1 MDLFGNH
8 SKKRVIAYSLLGMLF
23 GFVSYISVGLASNI
37 LVYPLLLCL
46 LFAKA
51 GIIPVMVSIAV
62 ASAIFTSLTGVTG
75 TLLAFLLLVLP
86 ALLTIGAVAGK
97 TPFFTQLKIT
107 IGGFGG
113 SVIALLLVGGALA
126 GGNLV
131 DAILPAVRQAIEA
144 LPVSM
149 QDALLTVMYP
159 DLTTSTAASIP
170 VLDVL
175 IRKQYLSDLMLVLRE
190 DLLDQLLP
198 MLLRSSLVSAFIA
211 SYLTPRS
218 LFLKG
223 RLPQTCFV
231 PLSQFAL
238 NGTHTVGLVLATFAA
253 YLIDVFSGVPSVTTF
268 LTMFTIMECV
278 FAVQGMA
285 AWDRMLCAGKATYA
299 RKIVS
304 LGAMYVIA
312 PTILSAIGLC
322 SALFGRRG
330 LLIRIKSNKNNN
342 NN

>member
-23 GFVSYISVGLASNI
+23 GLVSYMSVGLASNI

-46 LFAKA
+46 LFVKA
-51 GIIPVMVSIAV
+51 GLIPVLVSIAMF
-62 ASAIFTSLTGVTG
+62 SAVFTALTGIAG
-75 TLLAFLLLVLP
+75 TLLAFLVLALP
-86 ALLTIGAVAGK
+86 ALLTIAAVAGK
-97 TPFFTQLKIT
+97 LPFFRQLKIT

-113 SVIALLLVGGALA
+113 SVVALLLISAAFA

-131 DAILPAVRQAIEA
+131 DAILPAVRQAIESMPA
-144 LPVSM
+144 SM

-159 DLTTSTAASIP
+159 DLIGVNATSIP

-175 IRKQYLSDLMLVLRE
+175 IRKQYLNDLFLVLRE

-211 SYLTPRS
+211 AYFTPRA
-218 LFLKG
+218 LFVKG
-223 RLPQTCFV
+223 RLPQECFV

-238 NGTHTVGLVLATFAA
+238 SGQHTVGILLTTFAA
-253 YLIDVFSGVPSVTTF
+253 YLIDVFSGIPSVTTF

-285 AWDRMLCAGKATYA
+285 AWDRMLCAGKAGFG
-299 RKIVS
+299 RKAFS

-312 PTILSAIGLC
+312 PTILSAIGIC

-330 LLIRIKSNKNNN
+330 LLIRIKKHNDNNN
-342 NN
+342 